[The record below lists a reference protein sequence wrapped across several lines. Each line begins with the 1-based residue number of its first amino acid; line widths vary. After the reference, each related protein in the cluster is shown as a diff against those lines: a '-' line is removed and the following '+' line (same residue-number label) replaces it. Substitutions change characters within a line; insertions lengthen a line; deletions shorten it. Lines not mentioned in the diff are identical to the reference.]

1 MGMPRGWNRQRN
13 PGRKQELITEN
24 WEKMISGHVGST
36 ESQGENRLK
45 VKSKKEI
52 QYMTEGYNDLQE
64 KFQSYL

>member
-1 MGMPRGWNRQRN
+1 
-13 PGRKQELITEN
+13 
-24 WEKMISGHVGST
+24 MISGHVGST

-52 QYMTEGYNDLQE
+52 QFMTEGYNDLQE